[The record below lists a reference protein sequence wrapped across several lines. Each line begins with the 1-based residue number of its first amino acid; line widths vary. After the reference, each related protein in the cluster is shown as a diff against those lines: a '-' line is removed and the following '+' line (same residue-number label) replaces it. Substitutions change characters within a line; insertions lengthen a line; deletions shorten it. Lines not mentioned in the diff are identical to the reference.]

1 MGAEEGMRT
10 TIMTIIGLLAT
21 LGIAWFCLNTLLWL
35 LKDKK
40 CEE

>member
-1 MGAEEGMRT
+1 
-10 TIMTIIGLLAT
+10 MTIIGLLAT
-21 LGIAWFCLNTLLWL
+21 LGIGWFCLKILLWL

>member
-1 MGAEEGMRT
+1 MRMA
-10 TIMTIIGLLAT
+10 IQTIIGLLAT
-21 LGIAWFCLNTLLWL
+21 LGIGWFVLNTFLWL

>member
-1 MGAEEGMRT
+1 MGDGEGMRT
-10 TIMTIIGLLAT
+10 VLMTIIGLLAT
-21 LGIAWFCLNTLLWL
+21 ELIGWFCPNTLLWL